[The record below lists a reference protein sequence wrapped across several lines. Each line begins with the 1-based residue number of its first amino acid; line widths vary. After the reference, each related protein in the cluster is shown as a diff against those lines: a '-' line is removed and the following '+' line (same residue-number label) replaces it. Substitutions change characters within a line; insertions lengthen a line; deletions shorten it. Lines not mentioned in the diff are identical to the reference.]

1 MNESYVSTQI
11 SVVKTDRRLI
21 AFYDK
26 LKAAPVSNYAQLH
39 ANGEYY
45 ENNRKVRSLIG
56 LRLLDYSNG
65 KGAETITA
73 SANLSPDDL
82 EFIYSRLCAGIPEF
96 SFSQDKIF
104 GEQDQNGFAKVTKLS
119 IVRATLTYDG
129 KPQRI
134 PWIITIE
141 NGRGFPVNNA
151 NGGTYMQKGS
161 FQSDTKIGI
170 FLTDADMFHLLN
182 RVIHYIHVWEMTIGP
197 SLITNGKHALQDA
210 ISRRQTNAS
219 LAYTNGSPTNPYA
232 A

>member
-1 MNESYVSTQI
+1 MNESYISTQI
-11 SVVKTDRRLI
+11 SVVKTDRKLV

-26 LKAAPVSNYAQLH
+26 LKIAPVANYAQLH

-45 ENNRKVRSLIG
+45 ERNRKVRSLIG

-65 KGAETITA
+65 KGAGTITA

-82 EFIYSRLCAGIPEF
+82 EFIYSRLYAGIPEF

-104 GEQDQNGFAKVTKLS
+104 GERDQNGFAKVTKLS

-134 PWIITIE
+134 PWIISIE
-141 NGRGFPVNNA
+141 NGRGIPVNNA

-161 FQSDTKIGI
+161 FQSEAKIGI
-170 FLTDADMFHLLN
+170 YLTDSDMFHLLN
-182 RVIHYIHVWEMTIGP
+182 RVVRYIHTWEATIGP

-210 ISRRQTNAS
+210 ISQRQNHTS
-219 LAYTNGSPTNPYA
+219 LNELKQNPHVA
-232 A
+232 